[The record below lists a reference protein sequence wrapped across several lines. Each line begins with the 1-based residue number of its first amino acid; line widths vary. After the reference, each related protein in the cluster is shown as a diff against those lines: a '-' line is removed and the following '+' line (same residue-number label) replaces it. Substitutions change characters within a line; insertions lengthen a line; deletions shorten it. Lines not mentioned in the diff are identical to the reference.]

1 MRLISINIAAG
12 SQLKIGSRL
21 ARTGIDKSA
30 VPAAQV
36 GPLGLDGDLVADQK
50 HHGGPDQA
58 VYVYSAGDYAW
69 WSSQLGRDLRP
80 GTFGENLT
88 LSGFG
93 PEPVRIGDRY
103 KVGAIELEV
112 TAPRIPCS
120 TLAAHVAERDFID
133 RFRAAERP
141 GFYARVLTTGTVRV
155 GDPVTVEPRT
165 SGATL
170 IELYRLWYKTS
181 PAADELAYAL
191 AAPIAVRMRARY
203 EKLIA
208 DLAA

>member
-1 MRLISINIAAG
+1 MHLISINIASG

-21 ARTGIDKSA
+21 TRTGIDKSA
-30 VPAAQV
+30 ASSAEV
-36 GPLGLDGDLVADQK
+36 GLLGLHGDLVANQK

-58 VYVYSAGDYAW
+58 VYVYSAEDYAW
-69 WSSQLGRDLRP
+69 WSAQLGRELRP

-88 LSGFG
+88 LSAFG

-103 KVGAIELEV
+103 AIGAIALEV

-120 TLAAHVAERDFID
+120 TLAAHVGERDFIE
-133 RFRAAERP
+133 RFRIAERP
-141 GFYARVLTTGTVRV
+141 GFYARVLTPGVVRV
-155 GDPVTVEPRT
+155 GDPVSVEPRS

-170 IELYRLWYKTS
+170 IELYRLWYKTA
-181 PAADELAYAL
+181 PAADELASAL

-203 EKLIA
+203 EKLRA
-208 DLAA
+208 DLTA